1 MTSLLL
7 KVIAERTDA
16 IEGKIE
22 RAEEAQLEAE
32 RIHNEY
38 KNELSEARREL
49 AHIRQEALEQGAAII
64 AAAREESAR
73 QRDALIA
80 DAQAQIEVDRTLA
93 AAELTESVRHLVI
106 DLAGRI
112 VGEPL
117 DEFAWLWHATSSSR
131 TLGWAVIEV
140 WWAGQAAFEG
150 RCRVVAI
157 TVVAAP
163 PCCAATAWP
172 VRNRRCSLGPTTRV
186 TFCCSGR

>member
-1 MTSLLL
+1 MDIGPLEPKVPDLIVAAICFALVFALFAKFLLPRL
-7 KVIAERTDA
+7 VNVLAERTDA

-38 KNELSEARREL
+38 KNELAEARREL
-49 AHIRQEALEQGAAII
+49 AHVRQEALEQGAAII

-80 DAQAQIEVDRTLA
+80 DAQAQIEVDRALA
-93 AAELTESVRHLVI
+93 AAELTESVRHLAI

-117 DEFAWLWHATSSSR
+117 DEFASNSE
-131 TLGWAVIEV
+131 VIDRYLEELD
-140 WWAGQAAFEG
+140 AKFSPKG
-150 RCRVVAI
+150 
-157 TVVAAP
+157 
-163 PCCAATAWP
+163 
-172 VRNRRCSLGPTTRV
+172 TTN
-186 TFCCSGR
+186 